1 MTMKKTE
8 GGVKTHPLFA
18 SIPQSEARNPQSSR
32 TRRAAGDR
40 LLLMIALLLGIV
52 GLVMIYS
59 ASGILAGKNYQDS
72 AFFLKRQLVWMGIA
86 LFSFLIVT
94 RIPLDQL
101 RRWVAPMTILIFALL
116 IAVLLPGIGSEIN
129 GSRRW
134 IRLGPIAFQPSEAA
148 KLFTVLYLSHYV
160 AKKGE
165 RIRDFFDGLAPALVV
180 LGLEVALILVEPDLG
195 MTVTI
200 LALATLLLFLGGV
213 SFKHLASL
221 GLLMIPLILYWILKT
236 PYRRERVLAYLNPW
250 SNSSS
255 SGFQMIQSYLALGSG
270 GIFGNGLG
278 EGRQKLFFLPEP
290 HTDFIFALIG
300 EELGLIGTLSLLLL
314 YLFLLWKGTR
324 IALSVEDPFSRMLA
338 IGTTL
343 MMTLPAMMNMG
354 VVTGLLPTKG
364 LALPFVSYG
373 GSSLLVNW
381 LAMGLLYNVSKHCGA
396 RSSDFRF
403 GKKKGWFFTP
413 QSNGVSS

>member
-1 MTMKKTE
+1 MSPRKKTSGR
-8 GGVKTHPLFA
+8 GGNYSLFA
-18 SIPQSEARNPQSSR
+18 SLPQSESSLNS
-32 TRRAAGDR
+32 TRKRLIPGDR
-40 LLLMIALLLGIV
+40 LLLAIALLLGIV

-59 ASGILAGKNYQDS
+59 ASGILAAKSYQDS
-72 AFFLKRQLVWMGIA
+72 AFFLKRQLLWMGIA
-86 LFSFLIVT
+86 LLAFFIAA
-94 RIPLDQL
+94 RIPLDRL
-101 RRWVAPMTILIFALL
+101 REWVAPMTILIFALL
-116 IAVLLPGIGSEIN
+116 VAVLFPGIGSEVN

-134 IRLGPIAFQPSEAA
+134 IRLGPAAFQPSEAA
-148 KLFTVLYLSHYV
+148 KLFTVIYLGHYV
-160 AKKGE
+160 VKKGE
-165 RIRDFFDGLAPALVV
+165 RIRDFFEGLAPALVV
-180 LGLEVALILVEPDLG
+180 IGLQVALILVEPDLG

-200 LALATLLLFLGGV
+200 LTLATLLLFLGGV

-221 GLLMIPLILYWILKT
+221 GLLMIPLVLYWIFKT
-236 PYRRERVLAYLNPW
+236 PYRRERVLSYLNPW
-250 SNSSS
+250 SDPSA

-300 EELGLIGTLSLLLL
+300 EELGLIGTLSLLFL
-314 YLFLLWKGTR
+314 YVFLLWKGTR
-324 IALSVEDPFSRMLA
+324 IASSVEDPFQRMLA

-343 MMTLPAMMNMG
+343 MMTLPALMNMG

-381 LAMGLLYNVSKHCGA
+381 LAMGLLYNISRSAAPYRERVGA
-396 RSSDFRF
+396 RGLAAEGGR
-403 GKKKGWFFTP
+403 P
-413 QSNGVSS
+413 

>member
-1 MTMKKTE
+1 MSSVAE
-8 GGVKTHPLFA
+8 WGR
-18 SIPQSEARNPQSSR
+18 SIFGRGSKP
-32 TRRAAGDR
+32 RRGSGDR
-40 LLLMIALLLGIV
+40 LLLMIALVLGIV

-59 ASGILAGKNYQDS
+59 ASGILAGKNYHDS

-94 RIPLDQL
+94 RIPLDRL
-101 RRWVAPMTILIFALL
+101 RGWVAPMTFLVFALL

-134 IRLGPIAFQPSEAA
+134 IRVGMIALQPSEAA
-148 KLFTVLYLSHYV
+148 KLFTVIYLSHYI

-165 RIRDFFDGLAPALVV
+165 RIRDFFEGLAPALMVV
-180 LGLEVALILVEPDLG
+180 GLEVALILVEPDLG

-200 LALATLLLFLGGV
+200 LSLATLLLFMGGV

-236 PYRRERVLAYLNPW
+236 PYRRERVMSYLNPW
-250 SNSSS
+250 SNASS

-300 EELGLIGTLSLLLL
+300 EELGLIGTLSLLFL
-314 YLFLLWKGTR
+314 YVFLLWKGTR

-373 GSSLLVNW
+373 GSSLLMNW
-381 LAMGLLYNVSKHCGA
+381 VAMGLLYNVSRSAAHFRARIGA
-396 RSSDFRF
+396 GGFAAEGGRA
-403 GKKKGWFFTP
+403 
-413 QSNGVSS
+413 

>member
-1 MTMKKTE
+1 MSARKKTDH
-8 GGVKTHPLFA
+8 GVEDHSLFA
-18 SIPQSEARNPQSSR
+18 SIPPSERNLKSAR
-32 TRRAAGDR
+32 RRRPAGDR
-40 LLLMIALLLGIV
+40 LLLTIALFLGMV

-72 AFFLKRQLVWMGIA
+72 AFFLKRQFLWMGIA
-86 LFSFLIVT
+86 LLSFLIVS
-94 RIPLDQL
+94 RIPLDRL
-101 RRWVAPMTILIFALL
+101 RGWVGPMTFLVFALL
-116 IAVLLPGIGSEIN
+116 IAVLLPGIGSEVN

-134 IRLGPIAFQPSEAA
+134 IRLGPAAFQPSEAA
-148 KLFTVLYLSHYV
+148 KLFTVIYLSHYV
-160 AKKGE
+160 VKKGD
-165 RIRDFFDGLAPALVV
+165 RIRDFFEGLAPALVV
-180 LGLEVALILVEPDLG
+180 IGLEVALILVEPDLG

-200 LALATLLLFLGGV
+200 LALATLLLFVGGV

-221 GLLMIPLILYWILKT
+221 GLLMIPLVLYWIFKT
-236 PYRRERVLAYLNPW
+236 PYRRDRVMSYLNPW
-250 SNSSS
+250 SDPSA

-270 GIFGNGLG
+270 GLFGNGLG

-300 EELGLIGTLSLLLL
+300 EELGLVGTLSLLLL
-314 YLFLLWKGTR
+314 YVFLLWKGTR
-324 IALSVEDPFSRMLA
+324 IAWSVEDPFLRMLA

-343 MMTLPAMMNMG
+343 MMTMPAMMNMG

-381 LAMGLLYNVSKHCGA
+381 VAMGLLYNVSRSAASYRARVGA
-396 RSSDFRF
+396 SGLAAEGGR
-403 GKKKGWFFTP
+403 P
-413 QSNGVSS
+413 

>member
-1 MTMKKTE
+1 M
-8 GGVKTHPLFA
+8 
-18 SIPQSEARNPQSSR
+18 
-32 TRRAAGDR
+32 RRRPAAGDR
-40 LLLMIALLLGIV
+40 LLLMIVFFLGIV

-72 AFFLKRQLVWMGIA
+72 AFFLKRQFLWMGIA
-86 LFSFLIVT
+86 LLSFLIVS
-94 RIPLDQL
+94 RIPLDRL
-101 RRWVAPMTILIFALL
+101 REWVAPMTILVFALL
-116 IAVLLPGIGSEIN
+116 IAVLLPGIGSEVN

-134 IRLGPIAFQPSEAA
+134 IRLGPAAFQPSEAA
-148 KLFTVLYLSHYV
+148 KLFTVIYLSHYV
-160 AKKGE
+160 VKKGE
-165 RIRDFFDGLAPALVV
+165 KIRDFLEGLAPALVV
-180 LGLEVALILVEPDLG
+180 IGLQVALILVEPDLG

-221 GLLMIPLILYWILKT
+221 GLLMIPLVLYWILKT
-236 PYRRERVLAYLNPW
+236 PYRLQRVMSYLNPW
-250 SNSSS
+250 SDPSA

-314 YLFLLWKGTR
+314 YVFLLWKGTR
-324 IALSVEDPFSRMLA
+324 IAWLVEDPFHRMLA
-338 IGTTL
+338 MGTTL
-343 MMTLPAMMNMG
+343 MMTLPALMNMG

-373 GSSLLVNW
+373 GSSLLMNW
-381 LAMGLLYNVSKHCGA
+381 VAMGLLYNVSRSAAPYRARTGA
-396 RSSDFRF
+396 RGLAAEGGRA
-403 GKKKGWFFTP
+403 
-413 QSNGVSS
+413 

>member
-1 MTMKKTE
+1 MSARKRGEME
-8 GGVKTHPLFA
+8 SHSLFD
-18 SIPQSEARNPQSSR
+18 SIPPSERNLKAVRRRR
-32 TRRAAGDR
+32 TPGDR
-40 LLLMIALLLGIV
+40 LLLMIALFLGVV

-72 AFFLKRQLVWMGIA
+72 AFFLKRQFLWMGIA
-86 LFSFLIVT
+86 FFSFLIVS
-94 RIPLDQL
+94 RIPLDRL
-101 RRWVAPMTILIFALL
+101 RDWVAPMTLVVFALL
-116 IAVLLPGIGSEIN
+116 IAVLLPGIGSEVN
-129 GSRRW
+129 GARRW
-134 IRLGPIAFQPSEAA
+134 IRLGPAAFQPSEAA
-148 KLFTVLYLSHYV
+148 KLFTVIYLSHYV
-160 AKKGE
+160 VKKGD
-165 RIRDFFDGLAPALVV
+165 RIRDFLEGLAPALVV
-180 LGLEVALILVEPDLG
+180 IGLQVALILVEPDLG

-221 GLLMIPLILYWILKT
+221 GLLMIPLVLYWIFKT
-236 PYRRERVLAYLNPW
+236 PYRRERVMSYLNPW
-250 SNSSS
+250 SDPSA

-314 YLFLLWKGTR
+314 YVFLLWKGTR
-324 IALSVEDPFSRMLA
+324 IAGSVEDPFHRMLA
-338 IGTTL
+338 MGTTL
-343 MMTLPAMMNMG
+343 MMTLPALMNMG

-373 GSSLLVNW
+373 GSSLLMNW
-381 LAMGLLYNVSKHCGA
+381 VAMGLLYNVSRSAAPYRARSGA
-396 RSSDFRF
+396 RGLAAEGGRA
-403 GKKKGWFFTP
+403 
-413 QSNGVSS
+413 

>member
-1 MTMKKTE
+1 MSSVAE
-8 GGVKTHPLFA
+8 WGR
-18 SIPQSEARNPQSSR
+18 SIFGAGRKPRPGH
-32 TRRAAGDR
+32 GDR
-40 LLLMIALLLGIV
+40 LLLMIGLALGIV

-59 ASGILAGKNYQDS
+59 ASGILAGKNYHDS
-72 AFFLKRQLVWMGIA
+72 AFFLKRQLLWMGFA
-86 LFSFLIVT
+86 LLSFLIVT
-94 RIPLDQL
+94 RIPLSRL
-101 RRWVAPMTILIFALL
+101 RGWVAPMTILIFGLL
-116 IAVLLPGIGSEIN
+116 VAVLLPGIGSEIN

-134 IRLGPIAFQPSEAA
+134 LRLGMVALQPSEAA
-148 KLFTVLYLSHYV
+148 KLFTVIYLSHYV
-160 AKKGE
+160 AKKGD
-165 RIRDFFDGLAPALVV
+165 RLRDFFEGLVPALVV
-180 LGLEVALILVEPDLG
+180 IGLEVALILIEPDLG

-200 LALATLLLFLGGV
+200 LSLAGLLLFIGGV
-213 SFKHLASL
+213 SLKHLASL
-221 GLLMIPLILYWILKT
+221 GLLMIPLILYWILKA
-236 PYRRERVLAYLNPW
+236 PYRRERVMAYLNPW

-270 GIFGNGLG
+270 GIFWNGLG

-300 EELGLIGTLSLLLL
+300 EELGLIGTLSLLFI
-314 YLFLLWKGTR
+314 YVFLLWKGTR

-338 IGTTL
+338 IGTTF

-381 LAMGLLYNVSKHCGA
+381 TAMGFLYNVSRGA
-396 RSSDFRF
+396 APFRTKVRA
-403 GKKKGWFFTP
+403 GGLATEGGRP
-413 QSNGVSS
+413 

>member
-1 MTMKKTE
+1 
-8 GGVKTHPLFA
+8 
-18 SIPQSEARNPQSSR
+18 
-32 TRRAAGDR
+32 
-40 LLLMIALLLGIV
+40 MIGLALGII

-72 AFFLKRQLVWMGIA
+72 AFFLKRQLLWMAMG
-86 LFSFLIVT
+86 LFLFLIVT
-94 RIPLDQL
+94 RIPLDRL
-101 RRWVAPMTILIFALL
+101 REWVAPMTVLVVALL
-116 IAVLLPGIGSEIN
+116 IAVLLPGIGSEVN

-134 IRLGPIAFQPSEAA
+134 IRVGMIALQPSEAA
-148 KLFTVLYLSHYV
+148 KLFTVIYLSHYV

-165 RIRDFFDGLAPALVV
+165 RLQDLFEGLAPALMVI
-180 LGLEVALILVEPDLG
+180 GLEVALILVEPDLG

-200 LALATLLLFLGGV
+200 LALAALLLFMGGV

-236 PYRRERVLAYLNPW
+236 PYRRERVMAYLNPW

-300 EELGLIGTLSLLLL
+300 EELGLIGTLSLLFL
-314 YLFLLWKGTR
+314 YVFLLWKGTR
-324 IALSVEDPFSRMLA
+324 IALSVEDPFGRMLA

-381 LAMGLLYNVSKHCGA
+381 VAMGLLY
-396 RSSDFRF
+396 
-403 GKKKGWFFTP
+403 
-413 QSNGVSS
+413 GVSRRAPNAGGPS